1 MHLFDPPEF
10 SLPGR
15 ARLNPHLAGARAH
28 GRAWARAVG
37 LPGPD
42 PQGPVGTDHALLCA
56 YTHPDAPGERLGLVT
71 DWYTWLDHAGDHLLR
86 TYERDHDLSGVKERL
101 ARLAALMP
109 VDLADATPEPAG
121 PVERGLADLW
131 PRTAPG
137 RSPVWRRRFA
147 ASTRR
152 LLERPRR
159 GHGAGEAPDPVAHI
173 ETRRWTG
180 PARWSARLVE
190 HALDVRTPPELV
202 RARPLRELND
212 AFEDAVHL
220 RDDLASIGNGVLV
233 VERFVGCDARRAAE
247 IAGELLTARV
257 RRFEDLAATE
267 LPRLF
272 EEYVVSAD
280 VRREILRYVDGLRAW
295 RSGRHAW
302 HLRRGLRPSAAQ
314 RSLAGPSGFGTSAAH
329 IASLVG
335 PGGPRLPV
343 TGKPRPADVEPLAR
357 PRAVLSRGSSANA
370 RLDGVREHV
379 TAWAGRMG
387 MLDTDDGWDRP
398 GFESADFGLFAAL
411 THPRAAGP
419 ELHLAADWHVWSCH
433 AAGALDRR
441 DPAGAAAFAAG
452 LRAFLPIGPAAMPP
466 PDGPSERGLADLWR
480 RTAPSLSAC
489 RRVRLADAVMD
500 LVGGRLREL
509 DGHGREHLL
518 DPIDHIETRRKSCG
532 ATLTLALAGPPD
544 GPTPEI
550 AASLRALAGAFADIG
565 SLRGDLFPGR
575 AGTPWA
581 PAGPVRPAAGGPSRG
596 AARSGRGVTGRA
608 SALVLA
614 RFLGCGPLRGADL
627 LEAMVTSRAR
637 RFERI
642 AGVELPALLD
652 DLCVSG
658 AEREA
663 VTAYADALRDR
674 LTGGF
679 AWARVTAARRA
690 APTPV
695 RCPSGQAIPPG

>member
-10 SLPGR
+10 SLPER

-28 GRAWARAVG
+28 GRAWARDVG
-37 LPGPD
+37 MPGQD
-42 PQGPVGTDHALLCA
+42 PAGRTHDATDHALLCA
-56 YTHPDAPGERLGLVT
+56 YTHPDASGERLDLVT
-71 DWYTWLDHAGDHLLR
+71 DWYTWVDHADDHLLR
-86 TYERDHDLSGVKERL
+86 TYERDLSGAKEYL

-109 VDLADATPEPAG
+109 VDLTEETPEPAD

-159 GHGAGEAPDPVAHI
+159 GHGSGDATDPVAHI

-190 HALDVRTPPELV
+190 HALDVRIPPELI

-212 AFEDAVHL
+212 AFEDGVHL
-220 RDDLASIGNGVLV
+220 RDDLANAGNGVLV

-247 IAGELLTARV
+247 ITNELLTARV

-272 EEYVVSAD
+272 EEYAVGREI
-280 VRREILRYVDGLRAW
+280 RREILRYVDGLRAW
-295 RSGRHAW
+295 RSGRHEW
-302 HLRRGLRPSAAQ
+302 HRAAHPYAAE
-314 RSLAGPSGFGTSAAH
+314 RSLAGPNGFGTSAAR

-343 TGKPRPADVEPLAR
+343 TGKTRPADVEPFAR
-357 PRAVLSRGSSANA
+357 PRPVLPCGSSANA

-379 TAWAGRMG
+379 TAWARRMG
-387 MLDTDDGWDRP
+387 MLDADGGWDRP
-398 GFESADFGLFAAL
+398 GFEAADFGLFAAL
-411 THPRAAGP
+411 THPHASGA
-419 ELHLAADWHVWSCH
+419 ELDLAADWHVWSCH
-433 AAGALDRR
+433 TSGVLDHRE
-441 DPAGAAAFAAG
+441 PAGVAAFAAG
-452 LRAFLPIGPAAMPP
+452 LRAYLPIGPSVMPP

-480 RTAPSLSAC
+480 RTAPPLSTC
-489 RRVRLADAVMD
+489 RHVRLADAVMD

-509 DGHGREHLL
+509 DDRTHEHLL

-544 GPTPEI
+544 GTPPEI

-565 SLRGDLFPGR
+565 SLRGDHLPGH
-575 AGTPWA
+575 AGT
-581 PAGPVRPAAGGPSRG
+581 PAGPVRRAAGDHR
-596 AARSGRGVTGRA
+596 VTGRA

-627 LEAMVTSRAR
+627 LEAMVTSRVR

-652 DLCVSG
+652 DLGASG
-658 AEREA
+658 PERAA

-674 LTGGF
+674 LAGGF
-679 AWARVTAARRA
+679 AWARITAAGGA
-690 APTPV
+690 VANPM
-695 RCPSGQAIPPG
+695 RCPRTVPPPGSSSPSRH